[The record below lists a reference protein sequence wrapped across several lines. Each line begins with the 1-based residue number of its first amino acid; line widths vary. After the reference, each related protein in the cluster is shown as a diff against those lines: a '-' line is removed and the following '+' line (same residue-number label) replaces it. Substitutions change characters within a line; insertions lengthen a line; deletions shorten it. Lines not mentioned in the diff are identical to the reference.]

1 MAKKNKNEI
10 VGQIQFVPDINN
22 GIKYLIPEVYKNDVK
37 KSNILILFI
46 ALDLSVIELRLINHL
61 TTLMKP
67 PHKDE
72 KGNNIYCYDYTIS
85 FKDICIQSHM
95 PVDGKSYQILYDGL
109 VSLKKKSFTYIMS
122 DVKQADVTF
131 INGDIIRTPGKASFE
146 VSKLMTPLL
155 LDKKD
160 NFTLYNP
167 RYSMILKSK
176 YSVRTYEWLTALL
189 KKEINLGEKKL
200 KKKYKNCEIS
210 ELTKDEKKE
219 YVKKYNENKNA
230 VYDIKINMDTY
241 RTNLAVPKSIAGYK
255 KLAARILEKCKE
267 EINML
272 SDIMIE
278 DCFYE
283 KKTNSIIIKTRLK
296 TTEELIEVDKTI
308 ERIINNVD
316 ECEM

>member
-22 GIKYLIPEVYKNDVK
+22 GIKYIIPEVYKNDVK

-67 PHKDE
+67 PHIGTD
-72 KGNNIYCYDYTIS
+72 GNKVYCYSYTIK

-95 PVDGKSYQILYDGL
+95 PVNGKSYQLLYDGL

-189 KKEINLGEKKL
+189 KKEICIGEKKL
-200 KKKYKNCEIS
+200 RKRYKNGDIK

-219 YVKKYNENKNA
+219 YVEKYNKNKHA
-230 VYDIKINMDTY
+230 VYDIKINMETY
-241 RTNLAVPKSIAGYK
+241 RNNLAVPKSIEGYQM
-255 KLAARILEKCKE
+255 LANKILSRCKE

-283 KKTNSIIIKTRLK
+283 KETNSVVIKTRLK
-296 TTEELIEVDKTI
+296 TTEELTIVDEVIEK
-308 ERIINNVD
+308 IINDID
-316 ECEM
+316 EM